1 MQPREKTLGFFLAVS
16 LDDDDDDEDVGK
28 RKKEDMA
35 DLEMRLGLGIRGS
48 SAEANG
54 GRFLG
59 RCLIC

>member
-16 LDDDDDDEDVGK
+16 LDDDDDDAGK

-35 DLEMRLGLGIRGS
+35 DLQMRLGLGIRGS